1 MISKPTDEYDVP
13 NNTMRNENKL
23 IMSSTFDDYS
33 RYENR
38 LLNSRDIN
46 RSAGFLPKE
55 RSQPNPIGSV
65 ITQPEINRQEIQK
78 SQNLKQHVDSTDP
91 NAAIE
96 QETTQELKLR
106 EAAIRDAHEERIRR
120 QISRMDHI
128 ARRNKDGT
136 SGGLRW
142 HID

>member
-1 MISKPTDEYDVP
+1 
-13 NNTMRNENKL
+13 
-23 IMSSTFDDYS
+23 MSSTFDDYP

-46 RSAGFLPKE
+46 RSTGFLPQE
-55 RSQPNPIGSV
+55 RSQANPIGSV

-106 EAAIRDAHEERIRR
+106 EAAIRDAHEERMRR

-128 ARRNKDGT
+128 ARKNKDGT